1 MPNIMVNGIV
11 EGLAA
16 GGTGNLASG
25 NTSATGN
32 TSSSSTSNENLSDL
46 SPMEILEKIL
56 TRSNLMI
63 LVWFLVVYFI
73 VYFMVKI
80 LSSSSDSS
88 SRSDSSMRGGRRS
101 SGGDVSNTVV
111 EMFDLASLGLFL
123 IYLVYTTATKTDEER
138 RRWGADTYA
147 WWKDTVNHPFSIFS
161 IGLFIFLLYAIVYVV
176 GIPMSSDEKP
186 ATVLI
191 IENGAWILM
200 IMTIIVAFFKYIL
213 GISITDMIDNWLNGL
228 PESSTEQPPKPTGN
242 SHVAKEEVFN
252 IKNNMYTY
260 DDAQSVCKSMGA
272 RLATYDEV
280 ETTYAEGGEWCN
292 YGWSEGQMALFP
304 TQKTTF
310 EELQKTK
317 DRKNACG
324 RPGINGGFIGDAN
337 VRFGVNCYGK
347 KPAAKD
353 RDIAA
358 LAANAGSM
366 SVLPKSAEDIIM
378 EKKVQFWKDNADKL
392 IEVNSYNNKKWSE
405 Y

>member
-1 MPNIMVNGIV
+1 MVNGIV
-11 EGLAA
+11 EGLA
-16 GGTGNLASG
+16 GDGG
-25 NTSATGN
+25 NTATGN
-32 TSSSSTSNENLSDL
+32 SATSSSSNERLSDL
-46 SPMEILEKIL
+46 SPSEILEKIL

-80 LSSSSDSS
+80 LTPSSDSS
-88 SRSDSSMRGGRRS
+88 SDSDRMRGGRRHYA
-101 SGGDVSNTVV
+101 GGDVSNTVV
-111 EMFDLASLGLFL
+111 EMFDLASLGIFL

-176 GIPMSSDEKP
+176 GIPMSSDDKP
-186 ATVLI
+186 ATVMI

-213 GISITDMIDNWLNGL
+213 GISITDMIDKWLNGL
-228 PESSTEQPPKPTGN
+228 PESEEPSQKPAQNGN
-242 SHVAKEEVFN
+242 NIAKNEVFN
-252 IKNNMYTY
+252 VKNNIYTY

-280 ETTYAEGGEWCN
+280 ENTYEEGGEWCN

-324 RPGINGGFIGDAN
+324 RPGINGGYIGDTK

-347 KPAAKD
+347 KPKAKD
-353 RDIAA
+353 KDIAA

>member
-1 MPNIMVNGIV
+1 
-11 EGLAA
+11 
-16 GGTGNLASG
+16 
-25 NTSATGN
+25 
-32 TSSSSTSNENLSDL
+32 
-46 SPMEILEKIL
+46 
-56 TRSNLMI
+56 MI

-80 LSSSSDSS
+80 LTPSSDS
-88 SRSDSSMRGGRRS
+88 SRSDSSMRGGGGRRRYA
-101 SGGDVSNTVV
+101 GGDVSNTVV

-186 ATVLI
+186 ATVMI

-213 GISITDMIDNWLNGL
+213 GISITDMIDKWLNGL
-228 PESSTEQPPKPTGN
+228 PESSTEEPSQKPALNGN
-242 SHVAKEEVFN
+242 NIAKNEVFN

-280 ETTYAEGGEWCN
+280 ENTYEEGGEWCN
-292 YGWSEGQMALFP
+292 YGWSDGQMALFP
-304 TQKTTF
+304 TQKSTF

-324 RPGINGGFIGDAN
+324 RPGINGGYIGDTN

-347 KPAAKD
+347 KPKAKD

-366 SVLPKSAEDIIM
+366 TVLPKSAEDIIM